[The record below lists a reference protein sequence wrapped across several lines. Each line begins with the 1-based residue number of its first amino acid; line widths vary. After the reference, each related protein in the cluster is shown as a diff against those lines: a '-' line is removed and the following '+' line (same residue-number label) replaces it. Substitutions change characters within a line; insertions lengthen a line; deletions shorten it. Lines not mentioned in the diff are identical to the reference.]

1 MIRMGDDWSPEGYA
15 LCAAKVVEQAVQ
27 DYRRALRQ
35 AAPSSGGP
43 GSAGRKRLSAS
54 GSSVGIWGCIHD
66 LDGEAI
72 IREIKARVRREVGR
86 R

>member
-15 LCAAKVVEQAVQ
+15 LCAAKVVEQAAQ
-27 DYRRALRQ
+27 DYRRALRRLHYHPADQ
-35 AAPSSGGP
+35 AAQDAKAECERFFRRDMGMYS
-43 GSAGRKRLSAS
+43 
-54 GSSVGIWGCIHD
+54 D